1 MTRGVIL
8 QINVNFR
15 RAWFV
20 LYKLILLNKQNLLI
34 MLFPLSLWSEF
45 HFSPVGHGIPC
56 FSMTW
61 ISFFSCR
68 SWPFR
73 VSHDLDFIFLLQV
86 MAFPGFPWPR
96 FHFSSVGHAVSGS
109 PMTQRSN
116 FLSGSFCRGRREKKY
131 YIVPHLT
138 KFISFYYR
146 ILFCLYN

>member
-8 QINVNFR
+8 LVNVKFR
-15 RAWFV
+15 RAWFIS
-20 LYKLILLNKQNLLI
+20 YKFILNKQNLLI
-34 MLFPLSLWSEF
+34 MLFPFSLWSEF
-45 HFSPVGHGIPC
+45 HFSPAGHGLSRFP
-56 FSMTW
+56 MTW

-73 VSHDLDFIFLLQV
+73 VSHGLNFIFFLQV
-86 MAFPGFPWPR
+86 MAFPGFSWPGS
-96 FHFSSVGHAVSGS
+96 HFSPVGHAVFGS
-109 PMTQRSN
+109 PMTQWSN
-116 FLSGSFCRGRREKKY
+116 FLSGSFCQGRREKKY